1 MKNYLLL
8 SLSLILLSFSTGC
21 SNDDSPSIDETSK
34 PESITAL
41 RKVQLSDNL
50 KFGETSI
57 SGVVISDPNNGNF
70 QSDILAV
77 QQMGATAG
85 ILLELTNAVRYEV
98 GEEVT
103 INLDGSTL
111 HHVDGELRVKNL
123 SAVNVS
129 PTGKKL
135 DIQPRTTDL
144 PTLAAETPYW
154 GPILAQI
161 ESISFVSNPT
171 ILGGINDISDGVFT
185 AKLAVIESAEF
196 YNEQAPEKFD
206 KIIGISRMNN
216 DDLIIYPRTA
226 EDLTLAVTEVKE
238 DFEDDTSTNY
248 DTKTLDF
255 KTGTWMLS
263 GGITASTAADLKNG
277 GQSIRLQG
285 SITNENRTG
294 VLAMEFDVENVKGI
308 RLSHGIY
315 PANAEVNNV
324 NPTTIDLE
332 ISRDNGNTYEFVS
345 MFTIDV
351 HSDMLIT
358 EEVPVQVETGEQV
371 RFRLVNSST
380 PFENNN
386 KPRISIDDFTFIY

>member
-1 MKNYLLL
+1 MKNYLLI
-8 SLSLILLSFSTGC
+8 SMSLILLTFSTGC
-21 SNDDSPSIDETSK
+21 TNDDSPAIDATSK

-41 RKVQLSDNL
+41 RKVQLTDNL

-57 SGVVISDPNNGNF
+57 TGVVISDPSHGNF

-98 GEEVT
+98 GDEVQ

-144 PTLAAETPYW
+144 PTLATETPYW
-154 GPILAQI
+154 GPILVQI
-161 ESISFVSNPT
+161 ESISFVSHPT
-171 ILGGINDISDGVFT
+171 ILGGINDINDGVFT
-185 AKLAVIESAEF
+185 AKIAVIESADF
-196 YNEQAPEKFD
+196 YNEEAPEKFD
-206 KIIGISRMNN
+206 KIIGISRMHNN
-216 DDLIIYPRTA
+216 ELIIYPRTS
-226 EDLTLAVTEVKE
+226 EDLTLAVTEIKE
-238 DFEDDTSTNY
+238 DFENDSSTNY

-285 SITNENRTG
+285 STTNENRTG
-294 VLAMEFDVENVKGI
+294 VLAMEFDVEKVKGI

-315 PANAEVNNV
+315 PANAETSNV
-324 NPTTIDLE
+324 NPSTIDLE
-332 ISRDNGNTYEFVS
+332 ISRDNGATYEFIS
-345 MFTIDV
+345 MFTIDIN
-351 HSDMLIT
+351 SDVLIT
-358 EEVPVQVETGEQV
+358 EEVPVQVNAGEQV
-371 RFRLVNSST
+371 RFRIVNSSI

-386 KPRISIDDFTFIY
+386 KPRISIDDFTLIY

>member
-1 MKNYLLL
+1 MKNHLLL
-8 SLSLILLSFSTGC
+8 SLTLIVLTFSTGC
-21 SNDDSPSIDETSK
+21 SNDDSPTIDATSK

-41 RKVQLSDNL
+41 RKVQLTDNL

-57 SGVVISDPNNGNF
+57 SGVVISDPNHGNF

-98 GEEVT
+98 GDEVT

-135 DIQPRTTDL
+135 EIQPRTTDL
-144 PTLAAETPYW
+144 PTLSAETQYW
-154 GPILAQI
+154 GPILVAI
-161 ESISFVSNPT
+161 ESIAFSSNPT
-171 ILGGINDISDGVFT
+171 ILGGINDINDGVIN
-185 AKLAVIESAEF
+185 AKLAVIESADF

-206 KIIGISRMNN
+206 KIVGISRQHN

-238 DFEDDTSTNY
+238 DFEDDTSTSY

-263 GGITASTAADLKNG
+263 GGITASTSADLKNG
-277 GQSIRLQG
+277 SQSIRLRG

-294 VLAMEFDVENVKGI
+294 ILEMEFDVENVKGI

-324 NPTTIDLE
+324 NPTTVDLE

-351 HSDMLIT
+351 NSDMLIT
-358 EEVPVQVETGEQV
+358 EEVPVQVETGEKV

-380 PFENNN
+380 PFGNNN